1 MYYYDHK
8 ESGMR
13 IQRLRRRAGLTQKE
27 LAEEVNIN
35 VSTLGKIER
44 GLQGASLDLLIELSA
59 LFSTSLDYIVLGRE
73 LPEDLIKEKIR
84 NTIKTL
90 KTLEKTL

>member
-8 ESGMR
+8 SSGMR
-13 IQRLRRRAGLTQKE
+13 IQRLRKHAGLTQKE

-73 LPEDLIKEKIR
+73 LHEDLVKEKLR
-84 NTIKTL
+84 STIKTL
-90 KTLEKTL
+90 KALEKSL